1 MNRVTRSNKRYLP
14 KIFFRIGAK
23 YQNKNVINPDQ
34 SGTVLDRVQD
44 DLELFR

>member
-1 MNRVTRSNKRYLP
+1 MDRVTRSNKRYLP
-14 KIFFRIGAK
+14 KIFLRIGAK